1 MAFELAKPCSA
12 KYLSIYCQGKVTS
25 AMIAMALAISMTTMR
40 VDMRTMMAMAAT
52 IVTTSLEVIQ
62 EVETTPLIEE

>member
-1 MAFELAKPCSA
+1 
-12 KYLSIYCQGKVTS
+12 
-25 AMIAMALAISMTTMR
+25 MIAMALAISMTTMR